1 MSIASNLPNRESGRS
16 QHSRYDSI
24 VVLNNL
30 HDPEM
35 IDLGSIGGVWD
46 IYKIA
51 EEYLSDA
58 ELYLLSATH
67 FYPHQFKKSVRTLAS
82 EFECTEKTIQNYI
95 EVAKKIVSTHLKEK
109 APQFLSHPVLRVRV
123 YPLTDGCNSVLPC
136 APIAQEIT
144 SETILSESIE
154 RMASI
159 LFDTDTYFAVSSYYL
174 RGPDTRLSAAQIS
187 QALGIT
193 ASGARQKIYEA
204 RNVLKQACG
213 YQMQKSRFLT
223 HPMFTR
229 EDPHFAVRRLPD
241 LDQDRFVTLEGAST
255 QALFKA
261 ASNIEARY
269 RIPLL
274 RTHFYAAS
282 EKPSL
287 KKLGADLRLAPGVV
301 EEYIL
306 RGRAELKR
314 IVSEQM
320 PLLEDHPLLRSRR
333 RYPTE
338 YENKRSYE
346 CLERP
351 IVSRLT
357 ELDQKRLKWANILLN
372 SQQYHIFEWALAVQ
386 ATGVKQ
392 AFMRNEELQ
401 GWANYS
407 ALSVAVRTAKEL
419 CDDAIRIDQKFME
432 EQARKSAPQFEVVT
446 PK

>member
-1 MSIASNLPNRESGRS
+1 MSIASNLPDRESGRS
-16 QHSRYDSI
+16 QRSRYDSI
-24 VVLNNL
+24 VVMNRL
-30 HDPEM
+30 HDPDM

-51 EEYLSDA
+51 EEHLSDA

-67 FYPHQFKKSVRTLAS
+67 FYPHANKKSVRTLAS
-82 EFECTEKTIQNYI
+82 EFECTEKTIQSYI
-95 EVAKKIVSTHLKEK
+95 ESAKKIVSTRLKESGS
-109 APQFLSHPVLRVRV
+109 PFVGHPLMRVRV
-123 YPLTDGCNSVLPC
+123 YPLTDGCDSVLPC

-144 SETILSESIE
+144 SETLVSESVD

-159 LFDTDTYFAVSSYYL
+159 LFDTDTYFAVTSYYL
-174 RGPDTRLSAAQIS
+174 RGADTRLSAAQIS

-193 ASGARQKIYEA
+193 ASGARQKIHEA
-204 RNVLKQACG
+204 RNVLKQACD
-213 YQMQKSRFLT
+213 YQMQKSRFLA

-241 LDQDRFVTLEGAST
+241 LDQDRFLTLEGAST

-261 ASNIEARY
+261 ASGIEARY

-274 RTHFYAAS
+274 RTHFYTAS

-287 KKLGADLRLAPGVV
+287 KQLGADLRLAPSVV

-314 IVSEQM
+314 IVSERM

-351 IVSRLT
+351 IISRLS
-357 ELDQKRLKWANILLN
+357 EHDQKRLKWANILLN
-372 SQQYHIFEWALAVQ
+372 SQQYHVFEWALAVQ

-392 AFMRNEELQ
+392 AFMKNEELR

-407 ALSVAVRTAKEL
+407 ALSVAIRTAKEL

-432 EQARKSAPQFEVVT
+432 EQARKAAPQFEVVT